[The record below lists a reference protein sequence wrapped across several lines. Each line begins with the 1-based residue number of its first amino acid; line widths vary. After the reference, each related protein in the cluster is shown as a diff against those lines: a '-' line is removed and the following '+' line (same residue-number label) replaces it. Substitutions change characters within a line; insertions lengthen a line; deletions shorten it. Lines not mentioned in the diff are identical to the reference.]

1 MDYREMVNRYFE
13 YMYYDGRV
21 YTNKAEKDDAKVVPK
36 NDKEGS

>member
-21 YTNKAEKDDAKVVPK
+21 YTTKAEKGDAKVVTE
-36 NDKEGS
+36 NDKEES